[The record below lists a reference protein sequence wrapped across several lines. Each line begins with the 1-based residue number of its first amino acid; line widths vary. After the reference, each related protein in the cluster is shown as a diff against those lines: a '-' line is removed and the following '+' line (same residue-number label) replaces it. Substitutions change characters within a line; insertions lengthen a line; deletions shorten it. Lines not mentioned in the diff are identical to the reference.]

1 MTNEAVTKAYAD
13 RASAHT
19 VMQIEHAKRN
29 ALDVFVYRLREFFGN
44 AVTRTVTGAE
54 ETGAVRESPSRG
66 VTDEPVGSLA
76 GDHSGVTAG
85 AFMVRAVLPRV
96 DVIVAVD

>member
-44 AVTRTVTGAE
+44 AVTRTVTERRKLERFVNHPHEA
-54 ETGAVRESPSRG
+54 
-66 VTDEPVGSLA
+66 
-76 GDHSGVTAG
+76 
-85 AFMVRAVLPRV
+85 
-96 DVIVAVD
+96 